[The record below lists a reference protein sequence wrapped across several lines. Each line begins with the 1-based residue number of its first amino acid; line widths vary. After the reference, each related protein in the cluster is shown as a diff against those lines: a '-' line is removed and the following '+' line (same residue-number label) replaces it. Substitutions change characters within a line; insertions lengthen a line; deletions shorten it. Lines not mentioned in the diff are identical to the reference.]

1 MFTFLWIS
9 DNTAINSL
17 TALAHQTHNPL
28 SICHKQYIL
37 GALASSLNCLLLS
50 SCPSDRL
57 FATLFLSVRPSVCVN
72 YQSGPTARISV
83 QSIMEIFMKICP
95 GNRNLVKIGQYYW
108 TLYMKTETHFIF
120 FGHIKSP

>member
-57 FATLFLSVRPSVCVN
+57 FATLFLSVRPSVRLRKLSERTHCKDFRAIDN
-72 YQSGPTARISV
+72 
-83 QSIMEIFMKICP
+83 
-95 GNRNLVKIGQYYW
+95 GNFHENLSRKSKFGKNWAILLD
-108 TLYMKTETHFIF
+108 TLYEDRNTFYF
-120 FGHIKSP
+120 FRSH